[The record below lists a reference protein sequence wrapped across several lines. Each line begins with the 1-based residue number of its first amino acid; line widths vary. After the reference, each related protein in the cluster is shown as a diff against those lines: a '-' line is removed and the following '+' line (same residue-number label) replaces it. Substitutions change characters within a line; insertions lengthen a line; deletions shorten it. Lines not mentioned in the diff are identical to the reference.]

1 MRSTRYSI
9 LIANRK
15 TGVVRRFSIS
25 RRVGVLAL
33 VGALALITTPLLLG
47 LGAKTAGE
55 AELADLRLGNDNLR
69 LENESYRAATGEL
82 TGQIVS
88 LQAVLTQLSEQAQ
101 LDPTTRAALERL
113 PSVLRARAMGGGA
126 TRVDPSLTRAVNG
139 SPESTF
145 GILSDLLGV
154 LEDRLATVKTKIE
167 GQQALARATPSIWP
181 LVPRWLTSGFGMRA
195 DPFTGRPDFHSGLDI
210 SADHGTPVKATADGK
225 IESAEYSGNY
235 GNAVVITHAFGI
247 ATRFGHL
254 SRFAVRPGQHIK
266 RGDVIG
272 FVGSTG
278 RATNTHLHY
287 EILLNGQPIN
297 PLRLLARP

>member
-1 MRSTRYSI
+1 MRSTRYAI

-15 TGVVRRFSIS
+15 TGAVRRFTIS
-25 RRVGVLAL
+25 RRLL
-33 VGALALITTPLLLG
+33 LCALISAVGIIVTPLLLG

-55 AELADLRLGNDNLR
+55 AELAGLRLTNEILH
-69 LENESYRAATGEL
+69 LENESYREATGEL
-82 TGQIVS
+82 TGQIAS
-88 LQAVLTQLSEQAQ
+88 LQTVLTQLGEQAQ
-101 LDPTTRAALERL
+101 LDPATKAAIDKL
-113 PSVLRARAMGGGA
+113 PALLRARAMGGGA
-126 TRVDPSLTRAVNG
+126 TRIDPALARAVSG

-167 GQQALARATPSIWP
+167 GQQVLARATPSIWP
-181 LVPRWLTSGFGMRA
+181 LIPRWLSSGFGMRP
-195 DPFTGRPDFHSGLDI
+195 DPFTGRPDFHYGLDI
-210 SADHGTPVKATADGK
+210 SADHGTPVKATADGTV
-225 IESAEYSGNY
+225 ESAEYSGNY
-235 GNAVVITHAFGI
+235 GNAVLISHGFGI

-254 SRFAVRPGQHIK
+254 SRFAVRPGQTVK

-272 FVGSTG
+272 FVGATG

>member
-15 TGVVRRFSIS
+15 TGAVRRFSIS
-25 RRVGVLAL
+25 RRLGVLAL
-33 VGALALITTPLLLG
+33 ISAVGLVTTPLLLG

-55 AELADLRLGNDNLR
+55 AELAGLRLTNEILR
-69 LENESYRAATGEL
+69 LENESYREATGEL
-82 TGQIVS
+82 TGQVAS
-88 LQAVLTQLSEQAQ
+88 LQTVLTQLSEQSQ
-101 LDPTTRAALERL
+101 LDPTTKAALDKL
-113 PSVLRARAMGGGA
+113 PQLLRGRAMGGGA
-126 TRVDPSLTRAVNG
+126 TRVDPALARAVNG

-181 LVPRWLTSGFGMRA
+181 VIPRWLSSGFGMRP

-225 IESAEYSGNY
+225 IESAEYAGNY
-235 GNAVVITHAFGI
+235 GNAVVISHGFGI

-254 SRFAVRPGQHIK
+254 SGFAVRAGQTVK
-266 RGDVIG
+266 RGDVVG

>member
-15 TGVVRRFSIS
+15 TGAVRRLTIS
-25 RRVGVLAL
+25 RRVG
-33 VGALALITTPLLLG
+33 ALALMAGVGIFVTPLLLG
-47 LGAKTAGE
+47 LGARTASE
-55 AELADLRLGNDNLR
+55 AELAGLRLTNEILR
-69 LENESYRAATGEL
+69 LENESYREATGEL
-82 TGQIVS
+82 TGQVAS
-88 LQAVLTQLSEQAQ
+88 LQTVLTQLSEQAQ
-101 LDPTTRAALERL
+101 LDPSTKAALEKL
-113 PSVLRARAMGGGA
+113 PLVLRSRAMGGGA
-126 TRVDPSLTRAVNG
+126 SRVDPALTRAING

-145 GILSDLLGV
+145 GILSELLGV
-154 LEDRLATVKTKIE
+154 IEDRLATVRTKIE

-181 LVPRWLTSGFGMRA
+181 LVPRWLTSGFGMRP
-195 DPFTGRPDFHSGLDI
+195 DPFTGRPDFHAGLDI
-210 SADHGTPVKATADGK
+210 SADHGSPVKATADGR
-225 IESAEYSGNY
+225 IESAEYFGNY
-235 GNAVVITHAFGI
+235 GNAVVISHGFGI

-254 SRFAVRPGQHIK
+254 SKFAVRAGQQIK

-278 RATNTHLHY
+278 RATSTHLHY

>member
-1 MRSTRYSI
+1 MR
-9 LIANRK
+9 
-15 TGVVRRFSIS
+15 
-25 RRVGVLAL
+25 
-33 VGALALITTPLLLG
+33 P
-47 LGAKTAGE
+47 
-55 AELADLRLGNDNLR
+55 
-69 LENESYRAATGEL
+69 
-82 TGQIVS
+82 
-88 LQAVLTQLSEQAQ
+88 
-101 LDPTTRAALERL
+101 
-113 PSVLRARAMGGGA
+113 
-126 TRVDPSLTRAVNG
+126 
-139 SPESTF
+139 
-145 GILSDLLGV
+145 
-154 LEDRLATVKTKIE
+154 
-167 GQQALARATPSIWP
+167 
-181 LVPRWLTSGFGMRA
+181 

-225 IESAEYSGNY
+225 IESAEYAGNY
-235 GNAVVITHAFGI
+235 GNPVVITHGFGI